1 MPKSKHAKIGDTIEI
16 LNNSFRICG
25 IVERGKGGRKFLP
38 LSTMQDLIGAKD
50 KATIFYLKLD
60 DPANA
65 DAVVDE
71 IKHVPGMERY
81 VANSMAAYLSMMTPT
96 NYPVPFHVSSR
107 WWSGFPWSSGSS

>member
-1 MPKSKHAKIGDTIEI
+1 MCWSTIFLPSPSTPRSGDTIEI
-16 LNNSFRICG
+16 LNNTFRICG

-38 LSTMQDLIGAKD
+38 LSTLQDLTGGKD
-50 KATIFYLKLD
+50 KASVMYLKLD

-81 VANSMAAYLSMMTPT
+81 VASSMATYLSMMTPT
-96 NYPVPFHVSSR
+96 QL
-107 WWSGFPWSSGSS
+107 FPAFRPLSMW